1 MNIFA
6 KILLL
11 FTVLVAFPTP
21 KRCIVTQVEDL
32 KVHLS
37 DDFKTTDNQDDKYH
51 LHINNGITNREHE
64 AVVEDNNYSFKTGT
78 ARPQRLQPTWNFTP
92 LQFLGKS
99 SIYYIHH
106 SYPLRGTND
115 RQDILVTAIP
125 RNASAD
131 YYVFAL
137 RRLIC

>member
-11 FTVLVAFPTP
+11 FTLLAAFPTP
-21 KRCIVTQVEDL
+21 KRCFVTQVKDL
-32 KVHLS
+32 KVYLS
-37 DDFKTTDNQDDKYH
+37 DDFKTTANQNDKYH
-51 LHINNGITNREHE
+51 LHFNNGITNREHE
-64 AVVEDNNYSFKTGT
+64 AIIEDSNYAFKTGT

-92 LQFLGKS
+92 LQYFGKS
-99 SIYYIHH
+99 SLYFIHH

-115 RQDILVTAIP
+115 RQEILVTAIP